1 VDFQVDLFFQALTSK
16 ALREGAVVTVTL
28 TLSSFVI
35 GAVIGLVVALLRG
48 SRFRAVR
55 YGSWT
60 YIWVFRAVPTL
71 VQLIFV
77 WNALPQLFHELRGPG
92 FSPFLAATIALAL
105 NEGAYA
111 AEIIRGG
118 LLSID
123 DGQRLAARA
132 LGMPPISVFRRV
144 VAPQLIRVV
153 TPTMANDFITMLKVT
168 SLAYVVSLQEIL
180 TNATSQ
186 VSLSFRF
193 AEWYLAAAVYYL
205 VLVSIFMALQGWFER
220 RYAWTSRAGGGPGAT
235 GGQSRLARIRGIA
248 AR

>member
-1 VDFQVDLFFQALTSK
+1 MDVQVFLQALTSK
-16 ALREGAVVTVTL
+16 ALREGAVITVLL
-28 TLSSFVI
+28 TLSSFGL
-35 GAVIGLVVALLRG
+35 GALIGLIVALLRG

-55 YGSWT
+55 AGAWT

-71 VQLIFV
+71 VQLIFI
-77 WNALPQLFHELRGPG
+77 WNALPQIFHTFRDPW
-92 FSPFLAATIALAL
+92 FSPFLAATVALAL

-111 AEIIRGG
+111 AEVIRGG

-132 LGMPPISVFRRV
+132 LGMQPMSVFRRV

-153 TPTMANDFITMLKVT
+153 TPTMANDFITMLKIT

-186 VSLSFRF
+186 VSVSFRF
-193 AEWYLAAAVYYL
+193 AEWYGAAAIYYL
-205 VLVSIFMALQGWFER
+205 VLVSIFMAVQAWFER
-220 RYAWTSRAGGGPGAT
+220 RYAWTSRAGNMPGGRGT
-235 GGQSRLARIRGIA
+235 FGRIRGMA

>member
-1 VDFQVDLFFQALTSK
+1 MDVQVFLQALTSK
-16 ALREGAVVTVTL
+16 ALREGAVITVLLTL
-28 TLSSFVI
+28 TSFGL
-35 GAVIGLVVALLRG
+35 GAVIGLAVALLRG
-48 SRFRAVR
+48 SRFRVVR
-55 YGSWT
+55 AASWT

-71 VQLIFV
+71 VQLIFI
-77 WNALPQLFHELRGPG
+77 WNALPQLFHAFREPW

-111 AEIIRGG
+111 AEVIRGG

-132 LGMPPISVFRRV
+132 LGMPPLSVFRRV

-153 TPTMANDFITMLKVT
+153 TPTMANDFITMLKIT

-193 AEWYLAAAVYYL
+193 AEWYGAAAIYYL
-205 VLVSIFMALQGWFER
+205 VLVSIFMAIQSWFER
-220 RYAWTSRAGGGPGAT
+220 RYAWTSRSGAT
-235 GGQSRLARIRGIA
+235 GVGGTSTLARLRGMTT
-248 AR
+248 R

>member
-1 VDFQVDLFFQALTSK
+1 VDLEVFIQALTSK
-16 ALREGAVVTVTL
+16 ALREGAVVTVALTL
-28 TLSSFVI
+28 TSFVL

-48 SRFRAVR
+48 SRFRVVR
-55 YGSWT
+55 SAAWT

-71 VQLIFV
+71 VQLIFI
-77 WNALPQLFHELRGPG
+77 WNALPQMFHVFREPW

-111 AEIIRGG
+111 AEVIRGG

-132 LGMPPISVFRRV
+132 LGMPPLSVFRRV
-144 VAPQLIRVV
+144 IAPQLIRVV
-153 TPTMANDFITMLKVT
+153 TPTMANDFITMIKIT

-180 TNATSQ
+180 TNAQSQ
-186 VSLSFRF
+186 VSMSFRF
-193 AEWYLAAAVYYL
+193 AEWYGAAAIYYL
-205 VLVSIFMALQGWFER
+205 VLVSIFMAVQAWFER
-220 RYAWTSRAGGGPGAT
+220 RYTWTSRAGDASGGP
-235 GGQSRLARIRGIA
+235 SRLARIRGIA

>member
-1 VDFQVDLFFQALTSK
+1 MDFEVFMQALTSK
-16 ALREGAVVTVTL
+16 ALREGAVVTVALTL
-28 TLSSFVI
+28 TSFVL

-48 SRFRAVR
+48 SRFRVVR
-55 YGSWT
+55 SAAWT

-71 VQLIFV
+71 VQLIFI
-77 WNALPQLFHELRGPG
+77 WNALPQMFQVFREPW

-111 AEIIRGG
+111 AEVIRGG

-132 LGMPPISVFRRV
+132 LGMPPLSVFRRV
-144 VAPQLIRVV
+144 IAPQLIRVV
-153 TPTMANDFITMLKVT
+153 TPTMANDFITMIKIT

-180 TNATSQ
+180 TNAQSQ
-186 VSLSFRF
+186 VSMSFRF
-193 AEWYLAAAVYYL
+193 AEWYGAAAIYYL
-205 VLVSIFMALQGWFER
+205 VLVSIFMTVQAWFER
-220 RYAWTSRAGGGPGAT
+220 RYTWTSRAGDAT

>member
-1 VDFQVDLFFQALTSK
+1 VDVQVFIDALTSK
-16 ALREGAVVTVTL
+16 ALREGALITIALTL
-28 TLSSFVI
+28 TSFGL

-48 SRFRAVR
+48 SRYGVVRAGAWV
-55 YGSWT
+55 

-71 VQLIFV
+71 VQLIFI
-77 WNALPQLFHELRGPG
+77 WYALPQLFPAFREPW
-92 FSPFLAATIALAL
+92 FSSFLAATIALAL

-132 LGMPPISVFRRV
+132 LGMPPMSVFRRV

-153 TPTMANDFITMLKVT
+153 TPTMANDFITMLKIT

-180 TNATSQ
+180 TNAQSQ
-186 VSLSFRF
+186 VSLSFRY
-193 AEWYLAAAVYYL
+193 AEWYGAAAIYYL
-205 VLVSIFMALQGWFER
+205 VLVSVFMAVQAWFER
-220 RYAWTSRAGGGPGAT
+220 RYAWTSRTATAGGGG
-235 GGQSRLARIRGIA
+235 RLARMRGIA

>member
-1 VDFQVDLFFQALTSK
+1 MDLQVFIDALTSK
-16 ALREGAVVTVTL
+16 ALREGALVTVALTL
-28 TLSSFVI
+28 TSFGF

-48 SRFRAVR
+48 NRFRVVR
-55 YGSWT
+55 SGAWT

-71 VQLIFV
+71 VQLIFI
-77 WNALPQLFHELRGPG
+77 WNALPQLFPAFREAW

-111 AEIIRGG
+111 AEVIRGG

-132 LGMPPISVFRRV
+132 LGMPPMSVFRRV

-153 TPTMANDFITMLKVT
+153 TPTMANDFITMLKIT

-180 TNATSQ
+180 TNAQSQ
-186 VSLSFRF
+186 VSLTFRF
-193 AEWYLAAAVYYL
+193 AEWYGAAAIYYL
-205 VLVSIFMALQGWFER
+205 VLVSIFMAVQAWFER
-220 RYAWTSRAGGGPGAT
+220 RYAWTSRSAAAGGGG
-235 GGQSRLARIRGIA
+235 RLGRIRGIA

>member
-1 VDFQVDLFFQALTSK
+1 MDLQVFFEALTSK
-16 ALREGAVVTVTL
+16 ALRDGAMITVTL
-28 TLSSFVI
+28 TLTSFVL

-48 SRFRAVR
+48 SRFRLVR
-55 YGSWT
+55 VAAWT

-71 VQLIFV
+71 VQLIFI
-77 WNALPQLFHELRGPG
+77 WNALPQLFPTFREPW

-111 AEIIRGG
+111 AEVIRGG

-132 LGMPPISVFRRV
+132 LGMPPMSVFRRV
-144 VAPQLIRVV
+144 IAPQLIRVV
-153 TPTMANDFITMLKVT
+153 TPTMANDFITMLKIT

-180 TNATSQ
+180 TNAQSQ

-193 AEWYLAAAVYYL
+193 AEWYGAAAIYYL
-205 VLVSIFMALQGWFER
+205 VLVSIFMAVQAWFER
-220 RYAWTSRAGGGPGAT
+220 RSAWTSRSGAGPDGR
-235 GGQSRLARIRGIA
+235 SRLARVRGSA

>member
-1 VDFQVDLFFQALTSK
+1 MDFQVDIFLQALTSK
-16 ALREGAVVTVTL
+16 ALRDGAFITVTL
-28 TLSSFVI
+28 TMSSFVI

-55 YGSWT
+55 YGAWT

-71 VQLIFV
+71 VQLIFI
-77 WNALPQLFHELRGPG
+77 WNALPQLFPAFREPW
-92 FSPFLAATIALAL
+92 FSSFLAATIALAL

-111 AEIIRGG
+111 AEVFRGG

-132 LGMPPISVFRRV
+132 LGMSPMSVFRRV
-144 VAPQLIRVV
+144 IAPQLIRVV
-153 TPTMANDFITMLKVT
+153 TPTMANDFITMLKIT

-180 TNATSQ
+180 TKATSQ

-193 AEWYLAAAVYYL
+193 AEWYLAAAIYYL
-205 VLVSIFMALQGWFER
+205 VLVSIFMAVQAWFER
-220 RYAWTSRAGGGPGAT
+220 RYAWTSRAGGAAGGA
-235 GGQSRLARIRGIA
+235 SRLARLRGIA

>member
-1 VDFQVDLFFQALTSK
+1 VDVQVFLQALTSK
-16 ALREGAVVTVTL
+16 ALREGLWITVTL
-28 TLSSFVI
+28 TLASFAA

-48 SRFRAVR
+48 NRFRVVR
-55 YGSWT
+55 AIAWT

-71 VQLIFV
+71 VQLVFV
-77 WNALPQLFHELRGPG
+77 WYALPQLIHELRGPG
-92 FSPFLAATIALAL
+92 FTPFLAATLALSL

-111 AEIIRGG
+111 AEIIRAG

-132 LGMPPISVFRRV
+132 LGMSPRSVFRRV

-153 TPTMANDFITMLKVT
+153 TPTMANDFITMLKIT

-180 TNATSQ
+180 TNTQSQ
-186 VSLSFRF
+186 VSVSFRY
-193 AEWYLAAAVYYL
+193 AEWYLAAAIYYL
-205 VLVSIFMALQGWFER
+205 VLVSIFMAVQAWFER
-220 RYAWTSRAGGGPGAT
+220 RYAWTSRAAGAGGAT
-235 GGQSRLARIRGIA
+235 SRLAGLRGLA